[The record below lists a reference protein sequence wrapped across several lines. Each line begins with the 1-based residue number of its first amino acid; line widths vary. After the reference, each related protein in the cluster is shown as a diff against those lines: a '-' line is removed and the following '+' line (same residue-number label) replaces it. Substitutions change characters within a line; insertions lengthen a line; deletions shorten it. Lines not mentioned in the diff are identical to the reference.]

1 MKYQQTM
8 IWKQLESRWEKKSS
22 ELSNGDFQD
31 SRKSNLPRGP
41 GARTQGESN
50 PGQKGLRDRIS
61 PTCTL
66 SQNGYGVCCMNGPG
80 LRRAFKMPPLL
91 LTSSPATQSSPAK
104 HKEHKSPATHKQPR
118 YA

>member
-1 MKYQQTM
+1 MLVKKLNHIDVLFALGVVYQHL
-8 IWKQLESRWEKKSS
+8 KRREEAEEEGGGRRRESRR
-22 ELSNGDFQD
+22 
-31 SRKSNLPRGP
+31 RK
-41 GARTQGESN
+41 
-50 PGQKGLRDRIS
+50 
-61 PTCTL
+61 
-66 SQNGYGVCCMNGPG
+66 GPG